1 MISKRGG
8 LPPESGFSSLCS
20 PVVWPGA
27 GAGGASPHILFL
39 VNLWESAPHGDRLLG
54 GGLGAPR
61 RGTQAS
67 VLSCQGRPP
76 PTLPL
81 PHRRVG
87 DGLKAS
93 GGAWAFSC
101 LPHGPCGGCRG
112 CFPDAGTR
120 QRLGRPV
127 PGPRDGHDNGDGGAP
142 VREAGSAEP
151 QMVAAGPWG
160 RPGRRE
166 VARRVA
172 LAQASRRCA
181 QGRSQ
186 SRSRSGGQPCMEVGG
201 EASSETGP
209 SAEAGTGNRH
219 HRGCVRSDPRAAPR
233 GWPFSGPDG
242 LRHSSL
248 GALSGDCRHRLG
260 P

>member
-8 LPPESGFSSLCS
+8 FLRSL
-20 PVVWPGA
+20 G
-27 GAGGASPHILFL
+27 
-39 VNLWESAPHGDRLLG
+39 
-54 GGLGAPR
+54 
-61 RGTQAS
+61 S
-67 VLSCQGRPP
+67 VLSALQLCGRGGGGGRPAVTGCWEGGWVRP
-76 PTLPL
+76 GGGPKPQCSLARVAPLPL

-101 LPHGPCGGCRG
+101 LPHGPCGGCRRR
-112 CFPDAGTR
+112 FPDAGTG
-120 QRLGRPV
+120 QRRGRPAL
-127 PGPRDGHDNGDGGAP
+127 GPRDGHDNGDGGAP
-142 VREAGSAEP
+142 AREAGSAEP
-151 QMVAAGPWG
+151 QLVAAGPWG

-186 SRSRSGGQPCMEVGG
+186 SRSGGQPCIEVGG
-201 EASSETGP
+201 EASSEAGP
-209 SAEAGTGNRH
+209 SAEAGTGDRH
-219 HRGCVRSDPRAAPR
+219 HRGCVRSDPRAALR

-242 LRHSSL
+242 VRRSSL